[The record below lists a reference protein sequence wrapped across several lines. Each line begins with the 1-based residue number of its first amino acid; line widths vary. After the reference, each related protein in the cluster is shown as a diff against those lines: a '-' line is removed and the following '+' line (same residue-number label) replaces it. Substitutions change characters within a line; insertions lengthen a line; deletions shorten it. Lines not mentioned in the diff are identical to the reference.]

1 MKFASITDR
10 EAVPDA
16 DKDLWE
22 YFSEL
27 YKNSNKGIKGRGKG
41 RKIAAMP
48 ASISPRTEQETMIA
62 GATSTGKRLSHE
74 GSAVGQS
81 EEEEESSEGSVEEE
95 ENEVNLKANRGS
107 WYR

>member
-1 MKFASITDR
+1 MKFASMTDR
-10 EAVPDA
+10 EAVPDG

-48 ASISPRTEQETMIA
+48 TSASPKIDHGRMSTSAGSSSKSLPREDSVVA
-62 GATSTGKRLSHE
+62 
-74 GSAVGQS
+74 QS
-81 EEEEESSEGSVEEE
+81 EEEEESGEESVEEE
-95 ENEVNLKANRGS
+95 ENEVSVKANRGP